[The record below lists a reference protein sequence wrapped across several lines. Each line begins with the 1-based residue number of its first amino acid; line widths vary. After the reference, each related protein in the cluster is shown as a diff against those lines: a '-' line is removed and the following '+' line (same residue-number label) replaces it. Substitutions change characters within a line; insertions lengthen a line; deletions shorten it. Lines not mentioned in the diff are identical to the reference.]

1 MSLMQKT
8 ISLEYG
14 KARVFTNTTRI
25 ESGYAGALEA
35 AALIRAAISARGTAR
50 VMVGTGNSQLALVDA
65 LMEQPAINWNVVEAF
80 HMDEYV
86 GISTAHPASFRR
98 WLKLRVQDRQNLAA
112 LHYLDGDAS
121 DLSSEIARY
130 TALLY
135 TTPVDV
141 AFVGFGENGH
151 IAFNDP
157 AVANFSDPAAVKIV
171 TLDSTCRS
179 QQVGEG
185 HFKSIA
191 DVPSEALTVTCS
203 ALLRARAWVCCV
215 PERRKAP
222 AVRAALEGEIST
234 ACPASIVREHPHAS
248 VYLDDE
254 SASLLSVRSS
264 TA

>member
-1 MSLMQKT
+1 MPKNT
-8 ISLEYG
+8 SLEYG
-14 KARVFTNTTRI
+14 KARVFIHTTRK

-35 AALIRAAISARGTAR
+35 AALIRAAISARGTSR

-65 LMEQPAINWNVVEAF
+65 LMEQPEINWNVVEIF

-86 GISTAHPASFRR
+86 GISAAHPASFRR

-112 LHYLDGDAS
+112 VHFLEGDAA

-130 TALLY
+130 TALLRKA
-135 TTPVDV
+135 PVDV

-157 AVANFSDPAAVKIV
+157 ADANFSDPAAVKIV
-171 TLDSTCRS
+171 TLDSTCLS

-185 HFKSIA
+185 HFKSTA

-203 ALLRARAWVCCV
+203 ELLRARAWVCCV

-234 ACPASIVREHPHAS
+234 TCPASIVREHPQAS
-248 VYLDDE
+248 VYLDEE
-254 SASLLSVRSS
+254 SASLLSPRTS
-264 TA
+264 AA